1 MSSVARANSAITI
14 SLISRNSKLYHV
26 QSNFPINL
34 QHCFTISYR
43 RENQRQ
49 YELKATSE
57 SECNAWIG
65 AIREAR

>member
-1 MSSVARANSAITI
+1 MLFYT
-14 SLISRNSKLYHV
+14 LSR
-26 QSNFPINL
+26 SNHFPINL

-43 RENQRQ
+43 REHQRQ
-49 YELKATSE
+49 YELKAASE